1 MTHRFISICLIS
13 TALAGGLSACGGGG
27 DAATVTSN
35 EPPLSAS
42 ASDAGLVAYT
52 ASVAE
57 APADPAPAEPVDLS
71 NFTPPPT
78 TETDD
83 PVATSADEVI

>member
-1 MTHRFISICLIS
+1 MTHRYFSTPVISIV
-13 TALAGGLSACGGGG
+13 LAVGLSACGGGSDG
-27 DAATVTSN
+27 GSVGTPVTSN

-42 ASDAGLVAYT
+42 ASDAP
-52 ASVAE
+52 AE
-57 APADPAPAEPVDLS
+57 PAPAEPVDLS